1 MGKVKDYRDGFK
13 EWLSDY
19 PDLVTGVY
27 IDGQGRK
34 WFCVRRDNS
43 MDCSGSDSSYTSA
56 FLSTFNG
63 WGWKLTKDQ
72 TY

>member
-1 MGKVKDYRDGFK
+1 MAD
-13 EWLSDY
+13 EY

-27 IDGQGRK
+27 IDAQGRK
-34 WFCVRRDNS
+34 WFCVRRDAS
-43 MDCSGSDSSYTSA
+43 MDCSGSDSCYTSA
-56 FLSTFNG
+56 YLDTFKH

>member
-1 MGKVKDYRDGFK
+1 VAD
-13 EWLSDY
+13 EH

-27 IDGQGRK
+27 IDAQSRK
-34 WFCVRRDNS
+34 WFCVRRPSAMN
-43 MDCSGSDSSYTSA
+43 CSSSDYCYTSA
-56 FLSTFNG
+56 YLDTFKR